1 VKAAQFIRD
10 RLRAGSV
17 AVVDVLSDV
26 LSVLRAGRPRSALVA
41 WQGAWAQEFAPV
53 PGAVGFRVVVRGS
66 CVLLP
71 AGAAPVRLDA
81 GDVVL
86 LPHGR
91 GHVLADSP
99 ATPPA
104 AQPCDPAAAD
114 FRGSHPVVIADATEP
129 STVTLCGAYEL
140 APEGHHPL
148 VRDLPEVVHLRARAG
163 GRTDLRAVVDMLSA
177 ELTRPSLGTDAAIPA
192 LLDMLLLYALRAWF
206 HETRPGTGWAAA
218 LRDPAVAAALHAI
231 HRKPAHQ
238 WTVAS
243 LATLAGLS
251 RAPFARRFTEL
262 VGRPPVRYL
271 TWWRMTTAARLLRE
285 SDAPLNAI
293 ADAVGYQ
300 SEFAFA
306 VAFKRQYDTPPGR
319 YRRPAAAIPQ

>member
-1 VKAAQFIRD
+1 M
-10 RLRAGSV
+10 
-17 AVVDVLSDV
+17 DVLSDV
-26 LSVLRAGRPRSALVA
+26 LAVVRAGRPRSALVT
-41 WQGAWAQEFAPV
+41 WQGQWAQEFLPV

-66 CVLLP
+66 CVLVP
-71 AGAAPVRLDA
+71 AGAAPVPLAA

-99 ATPPA
+99 ATPPTA
-104 AQPCDPAAAD
+104 RACDPADDD
-114 FRGSHPVVIADATEP
+114 FRESHPLAIADIAGS

-148 VRDLPEVVHLRARAG
+148 LRDLPEVVHLDSRAD
-163 GRTDLRAVVDMLSA
+163 GRTELKTVVDMLGA
-177 ELTRPSLGTDAAIPA
+177 ELARPRLGTDAVIPA

-206 HETRPGTGWAAA
+206 DGTPAEAGTGWAAA
-218 LRDPAVAAALHAI
+218 LGDPAVAAALHAI
-231 HRKPAHQ
+231 HREPAHP

-243 LATLAGLS
+243 LAELAGLS
-251 RAPFARRFTEL
+251 RAPFARRFTDL
-262 VGRPPVRYL
+262 VGRPPARYL

-285 SDAPLNAI
+285 SDTPLSAI
-293 ADAVGYQ
+293 ARAVGYH

-306 VAFKRQYDTPPGR
+306 VAFKRRYDTPPGR
-319 YRRPAAAIPQ
+319 YRRSTAPFSS

>member
-1 VKAAQFIRD
+1 
-10 RLRAGSV
+10 
-17 AVVDVLSDV
+17 VDVLSDV
-26 LSVLRAGRPRSALVA
+26 LSVLRAGRPRSALVT
-41 WQGAWAQEFAPV
+41 WHGAWAQQFSPV
-53 PGAVGFRVVVRGS
+53 PGAVGFRVVVQGS

-71 AGAAPVRLDA
+71 AGAAPVRLGA

-104 AQPCDPAAAD
+104 AQACAPAAAD
-114 FRGSHPVVIADATEP
+114 VRHRHPVVIADPAGA

-148 VRDLPEVVHLRARAG
+148 LRDLPEIVHLDAHAG
-163 GRTDLRAVVDMLSA
+163 GRTELGAVVDMLSA
-177 ELTRPSLGTDAAIPA
+177 ELTRPRLGTDAAIPA

-206 HETRPGTGWAAA
+206 HETRPDTGWAAA
-218 LRDPAVAAALHAI
+218 LRDPAIAAALHAV
-231 HRKPAHQ
+231 HQEPAHP

-243 LATLAGLS
+243 LAGHAGLS

-262 VGRPPVRYL
+262 VGQPPMRYL

-285 SDAPLNAI
+285 SDAPLNVI
-293 ADAVGYQ
+293 ADAVGYH

-306 VAFKRQYDTPPGR
+306 VAFKRQYDIPPGR
-319 YRRPAAAIPQ
+319 YRRRTDAIPQ

>member
-1 VKAAQFIRD
+1 
-10 RLRAGSV
+10 
-17 AVVDVLSDV
+17 VDVLSDV
-26 LSVLRAGRPRSALVA
+26 LSVLRAGRPRSALVT
-41 WQGAWAQEFAPV
+41 WHGAWAQQFPPV
-53 PGAVGFRVVVRGS
+53 PGAVGFRVVVQGS

-71 AGAAPVRLDA
+71 AGAAPVRLGA

-104 AQPCDPAAAD
+104 AQACDPAAAD
-114 FRGSHPVVIADATEP
+114 VRHRHPVVIADPAGA

-148 VRDLPEVVHLRARAG
+148 LRDLPEIVHLDAHAG
-163 GRTDLRAVVDMLSA
+163 GRTELGAVVDMLSA
-177 ELTRPSLGTDAAIPA
+177 ELTRPRLGTDAAIPA

-206 HETRPGTGWAAA
+206 HETRPDTGWAAA
-218 LRDPAVAAALHAI
+218 LRDPAIAAALHAV
-231 HRKPAHQ
+231 HQEPAHP

-262 VGRPPVRYL
+262 VGQPPMRYL

-285 SDAPLNAI
+285 SDAPLNVI
-293 ADAVGYQ
+293 ADAVGYH

-319 YRRPAAAIPQ
+319 YRRPTDAIPQ